1 MQIIDAKH
9 IKFMFSFSGISSL
22 CFTNNGEALYMM
34 SSSELQRIALA
45 TSKVVQPTG
54 IVEIEPLETAEDSES
69 ATNEDE
75 DSDKEIDK
83 ISDALKN
90 ISEPVK
96 EPPVAQQ
103 RSNPLEILNVEN
115 NSAALVNGIHR
126 VNSVNLANETITSS
140 IGDITVD
147 SVRDHLNTTTTTLCS
162 TTTEETV
169 GMYSS
174 NLNIIRLCFVP

>member
-1 MQIIDAKH
+1 
-9 IKFMFSFSGISSL
+9 
-22 CFTNNGEALYMM
+22 MM

-69 ATNEDE
+69 ANNEDY

-83 ISDALKN
+83 INDALKN
-90 ISEPVK
+90 INEPVK

-103 RSNPLEILNVEN
+103 RSNALEILNVEN
-115 NSAALVNGIHR
+115 SSAALANGIHR
-126 VNSVNLANETITSS
+126 VNSANLANETITSS

-162 TTTEETV
+162 TSTEETV
-169 GMYSS
+169 GMLSS
-174 NLNIIRLCFVP
+174 HLIITRFCYLL